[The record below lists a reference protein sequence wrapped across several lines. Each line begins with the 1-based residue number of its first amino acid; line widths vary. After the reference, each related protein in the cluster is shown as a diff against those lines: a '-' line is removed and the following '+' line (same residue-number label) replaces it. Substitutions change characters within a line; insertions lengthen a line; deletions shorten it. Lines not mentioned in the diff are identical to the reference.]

1 MPVAL
6 YMDEHV
12 PKTITVALRIK
23 GVDVITAQ
31 EDNASGLS
39 DTELLDRAHELSR
52 IFFTHDDDLLKYA
65 TERQRLG
72 VAFSG
77 VIFAHHLRVPIG
89 KCVGDLEII
98 AKALEP
104 PDLVNRVEFLPL

>member
-39 DTELLDRAHELSR
+39 DTELLD
-52 IFFTHDDDLLKYA
+52 
-65 TERQRLG
+65 
-72 VAFSG
+72 
-77 VIFAHHLRVPIG
+77 
-89 KCVGDLEII
+89 
-98 AKALEP
+98 
-104 PDLVNRVEFLPL
+104 